1 MASTISKIKF
11 EKIYRSEHDSNVKE
25 RMLLLLNVVYY
36 KEIPAQVA
44 RDLHRSRT
52 WASDWLKRYREEGIE
67 GLKNRTKSGRPP
79 DLPAEIVYEIKNEL
93 ASNRQGWTTKQVED
107 LIARKSARIR
117 YHYTH
122 VCRLLHKWGFKQKVP
137 KQVHVNTASKEEKEH
152 FKKEPKRYWDNL
164 LQQKKE
170 EFTVVSTDESFFFFM
185 IHL

>member
-11 EKIYRSEHDSNVKE
+11 EKIYRSEHDSNVKK
-25 RMLLLLNVVYY
+25 RMLLVLNVAYD
-36 KEIPAQVA
+36 KQIPAQVA

-79 DLPAEIVYEIKNEL
+79 DLPTEIVYEIKNEL
-93 ASNRQGWTTKQVED
+93 SSNRQGWTTKQVED
-107 LIARKSARIR
+107 LIARKSDGIR

-137 KQVHVNTASKEEKEH
+137 KQVHVNTASREEKEH
-152 FKKEPKRYWDNL
+152 FKKEPKRYWTISYNRRKKNL
-164 LQQKKE
+164 Q
-170 EFTVVSTDESFFFFM
+170 
-185 IHL
+185 

>member
-1 MASTISKIKF
+1 LASTISRIKF

-25 RMLLLLNVVYY
+25 RMLLVLNVVYY
-36 KEIPAQVA
+36 KEIPAHVA

-79 DLPAEIVYEIKNEL
+79 DIPAEIVYEIKNEL
-93 ASNRQGWTTKQVED
+93 ASNRQGWTTKQVEE
-107 LIARKSARIR
+107 LIARKSDEIR

-152 FKKEPKRYWDNL
+152 FKKEQERYWTTASNIRR
-164 LQQKKE
+164 KK
-170 EFTVVSTDESFFFFM
+170 FSQ
-185 IHL
+185 